1 MKFLTAPFLQNISG
15 RLLLK
20 HERVKGKYV
29 FYLSSILI
37 ILIINLWLST
47 IIDPRLSET
56 FRFLLFTFL
65 AMIQVAEN
73 NNVFAEKEIS
83 IGKTPW
89 IKVESFPRTFSDLF
103 QTWKIVLTKNCFI
116 SKFCARVTL
125 CLLYS
130 CERGLEDIK
139 ELKILQFAGHW
150 DELQKKYMLTQ
161 AIMGKTYETMSRI
174 QRKLGV
180 IRKLWN
186 LFLRNFWTLVPK
198 LYS

>member
-1 MKFLTAPFLQNISG
+1 MNFVKFLTAPFLQNISG

-37 ILIINLWLST
+37 ILIINLRLST

-83 IGKTPW
+83 IGKTP
-89 IKVESFPRTFSDLF
+89 
-103 QTWKIVLTKNCFI
+103 
-116 SKFCARVTL
+116 
-125 CLLYS
+125 
-130 CERGLEDIK
+130 
-139 ELKILQFAGHW
+139 
-150 DELQKKYMLTQ
+150 
-161 AIMGKTYETMSRI
+161 
-174 QRKLGV
+174 
-180 IRKLWN
+180 
-186 LFLRNFWTLVPK
+186 
-198 LYS
+198 